1 MGIPSYFSYIVKN
14 HPKIIKKYLKD
25 SLKVDNLYL
34 DCNSIIYDAYS
45 KMTFDPKSKALTE
58 TIGLTIIRQVIAKI
72 EYYIG
77 IVEPQKTVIIAFDG
91 VAPVAKLEQQR
102 QRRYKSWY
110 QNDISRQIFKKLDAN
125 TNANDAWNTAAIT
138 PGTIFMSELNSL
150 VSEHFSK
157 NSTDKNST
165 DKNSTDKNSTY
176 KNSTDKNSTYK
187 NDTLNILVS
196 GSNEAGEGEHKLFDY
211 IRKNP
216 EKHSQE
222 TSVIYGLDADLIM
235 LSINHLPISPKI
247 YLFRETPHFI
257 QSIDNS
263 LEPDANYFLDIPEL
277 TNAIIGYM
285 CNENQAFKEM
295 PNYNKVYD
303 YIFICFFLGNDFLPH
318 FPAINIRTGG
328 TDKML
333 NAYRATI
340 KPEENLSD
348 GKTINWANLR
358 KLISFLAKQEEQ
370 FIVAEHKL
378 RDRGENNA
386 RHFSKNANK
395 TTMQEDEFKKFETC
409 PQFERELEKY
419 INPFKPNWQHR
430 YYKGLLGIRSD
441 TTGQIT
447 KDVAINYLQGL
458 EWTMKYYTTGCA
470 DWRWQYK
477 YSYPPLLQDLIK
489 YVPVFPTEF
498 VSLKPFN
505 PVTEIVQLCYVLP
518 KHSLNLLPKN
528 LGQML
533 QRNYK
538 DWYKDDCEFVWAYCR
553 YFWESHVQMNE
564 IDIAE
569 LEHFLKTNKQLFV

>member
-45 KMTFDPKSKALTE
+45 KMTFDPNSKVMTE

-110 QNDISRQIFKKLDAN
+110 QNNISRQIFKKVDAN
-125 TNANDAWNTAAIT
+125 TNAWNTAAIT
-138 PGTIFMSELNSL
+138 PGTIFMSELNTL

-157 NSTDKNST
+157 ELATNTQNLA
-165 DKNSTDKNSTY
+165 
-176 KNSTDKNSTYK
+176 
-187 NDTLNILVS
+187 LNILVS

-257 QSIDNS
+257 QSIDSS

-277 TNAIIGYM
+277 TSAIIGHM
-285 CNENQAFKEM
+285 CNENQDLKETM
-295 PNYNKVYD
+295 VSNYNKVYD

-340 KPEENLSD
+340 KPEENLTD

-378 RDRGENNA
+378 RDRGENNV

-395 TTMQEDEFKKFETC
+395 TTVQEDEFKKFENC
-409 PQFERELEKY
+409 PQSDRELEKY
-419 INPFKPNWQHR
+419 INPFKPNWQQR
-430 YYKGLLGIRSD
+430 YYRGLLGIRSD

-447 KDVAINYLQGL
+447 KDISINYLQGL

-489 YVPVFPTEF
+489 HVPVFPTEF
-498 VSLKPFN
+498 VLEKPFN

-518 KHSLNLLPKN
+518 KNSLNLLPKN
-528 LGQML
+528 LGQVL

-564 IDIAE
+564 IDIKE